1 MAQSI
6 ENHARDLV
14 IRARAGDQLAVAMIG
29 EVALS
34 AKNGSARAQKSSK
47 AIARYIDHNP
57 TAKAG
62 ATGPMIGAEVV
73 GALSALQ
80 HITRRA
86 KANEGRFG
94 HEAHESTCL
103 LLVTLPMVGG
113 ERAMRVG
120 STILSDGPLLTP
132 QRIGGISGS
141 LRDPA
146 FQDYFMTGVNDG
158 RGRID
163 LDNLD
168 RIVRPFVAA
177 GQTLGA
183 ARLVQIVRR
192 PAAPLS
198 VLDPMVAWE
207 LGQDEHGN
215 PLPLINCVDRG
226 RRFVREQRNGIR
238 QLH

>member
-29 EVALS
+29 EVAES
-34 AKNGSARAQKSSK
+34 AKRGSAQAQKASE
-47 AIARYIDHNP
+47 AIARYIDRNP
-57 TAKAG
+57 TARPGERNA
-62 ATGPMIGAEVV
+62 PIVGAEVV
-73 GALSALQ
+73 SALSALQ
-80 HITRRA
+80 RITQRA
-86 KANEGRFG
+86 KQNEGQFG
-94 HEAHESTCL
+94 HEAHETTCL

-113 ERAMRVG
+113 ERAMNVG
-120 STILSDGPLLTP
+120 STILSNGPLLTP
-132 QRIGGISGS
+132 GRINGITQS

-146 FQDYFMTGVNDG
+146 FQDFFMTGVNDG
-158 RGRID
+158 KRRID

-177 GQTLGA
+177 GQTLGS
-183 ARLVQIVRR
+183 ARLVQIVRC
-192 PAAPLS
+192 PEAPLS

-207 LGQDEHGN
+207 LGQDDRGN
-215 PLPLINCVDRG
+215 PLGIIG
-226 RRFVREQRNGIR
+226 RSGRKFIRVQNGATR